1 MFRSRAILAEI
12 GTIRAMIE
20 GDVNDLKQ
28 NISSLNDM
36 IPEET
41 MNRRMVEEIKSA
53 LKELVA
59 EK

>member
-1 MFRSRAILAEI
+1 
-12 GTIRAMIE
+12 MIE